1 VLVCVGKVD
10 GATHQIEANFSLL
23 LTKKEKVDNGC

>member
-1 VLVCVGKVD
+1 VGKVD
-10 GATHQIEANFSLL
+10 GATHQIETNFSFL